1 MRPSTQ
7 SIALASLRSA
17 FVMLVSLAAAC
28 GPKAPAPAVGGTGPK
43 TGAPAKPGVAAAAT
57 NETASSKAPKSV
69 FVVDPK
75 TSRDP
80 FFPNAKYAQA
90 AAPGVTN
97 QVAKADLISML
108 DLQGILASGTDKV
121 AFINNVGLEQGKT
134 AQISLMLDGK
144 EQKLRVKCL
153 KIGRGTVDVLVEG
166 HPQPVQLRVKR

>member
-1 MRPSTQ
+1 LRAA
-7 SIALASLRSA
+7 ALL
-17 FVMLVSLAAAC
+17 LVALAAAC
-28 GPKAPAPAVGGTGPK
+28 GPKAPVPAAGGAAPK
-43 TGAPAKPGVAAAAT
+43 TGAKPSTTAASAT
-57 NETASSKAPKSV
+57 NETASSKTPKSV

-90 AAPGVTN
+90 AAPGATN

-108 DLQGILASGTDKV
+108 DLQGILAAGAEKV

-144 EQKLRVKCL
+144 EQKLRVRCL